1 MNSKL
6 TGKPMQA
13 ILSRLRSCGDFELVE
28 FEEGDILQKSVEEWP
43 DVKCLIA
50 FDSKGFPLQK
60 CIEYCNLRLPTCI
73 NNVEAQIILESRVA
87 VYNMLKD
94 WCIPCPDHIIVEHD
108 KVAPMGPNILQ
119 ETDNF
124 IVFNGKKIEKP
135 FVEKPEDADRHDI
148 YIYYPR
154 NLGGGA
160 KKLFRKVKDKSS
172 EFDPKQNAIRR
183 DGTYIYEP
191 FLTTSGTDIKVYT
204 CGASYVHAEA
214 RKAPTVDGK
223 VIRSKDGK
231 EVRYPVV
238 LSHGEKMIAAFI
250 VKAFRQNVCGFDI
263 LRTANGSF
271 VCDVNGW
278 SFVKGNQKYY
288 NDCASLIRQH
298 LLVECGVRG
307 KDEPVELLKA
317 PSNEELDKG
326 VEVSNSF
333 CFDCHHMPESTDWRL
348 RSVFVVMRHGDRRP
362 KEKQKFKTR
371 QAVFLKYFN
380 NQSDATE
387 VKLKTPEELEKL
399 KTALLQTMKEIMSEI
414 SALKTDVKDSRPGCC
429 DGASLSW
436 LYKYFFPKANE
447 KGGEEEP
454 RLNLKELESDFNNL
468 ELMIPVL
475 AMQERFSGFER
486 KIQLKAT
493 KWKGNKVREV
503 QVVVKW
509 GGELTVGGLQRA
521 ESLGQTLREQLYFE
535 DPAGLLR
542 LHSSFRHDF
551 KIYSSQEGRCLIT
564 AAAFTKGFL
573 ELDGDIIPILV
584 SLVHSEGYGQAV
596 LDEPIPKKVR
606 TSVKELIEDILTTD
620 KDILQQLT
628 ARGSLSNNPALLGCL
643 QKIGNP
649 LALLYRIKELAEEYI
664 LSISAAMKR
673 CEQCNFDPDD
683 EAHDDAVHLSDMSG
697 SVPDPMIPFD
707 LEESSK
713 RMYLHLR
720 RKENRW
726 KKLYSGFV
734 RKGKKD
740 KSMFDTSKIPDIWD
754 NLYYDLITHR
764 SYLGAE
770 SVNIA
775 EKMVCLVEPLAE
787 WVADSEYGITEEEKV
802 KIGMAVS
809 WRLIGKCLQE
819 LEHCNIPPTPE
830 APVTDKPGFA
840 RRMLSRVISNSG
852 SRASGILEEPVR
864 SISPTTPKQ
873 VEYRGENS
881 VGDAGKE
888 WREMAAS
895 SIASSK
901 PNSPAPV
908 DIAQIP
914 VDEGL
919 PVIPVNSEIS
929 EAEFG
934 SKSLKRLTPEMRRN
948 ITRSLRDDSDWH
960 PQVQQEVHKMAGLE
974 QDMVRSRIFV
984 TSASTMHTLMSVL
997 RFGEG
1002 RLAADGNRVVDLNYL
1017 SHLVIRCYERTKR
1030 SGGSDKDDYRVEIH
1044 FSPGVQFLGD
1054 TSVPGTYVE
1063 ENCTVAPLEL
1073 VGERKLAEVEKYL
1086 TNLIAS
1092 FTDGG
1097 EAHQENGTDESH

>member
-1 MNSKL
+1 
-6 TGKPMQA
+6 MQA
-13 ILSRLRSCGDFELVE
+13 ILKRLRQCGDFELVE
-28 FEEGDILQKSVEEWP
+28 FPEEDILEKDVEEWP
-43 DVKCLIA
+43 KVRCLIA

-60 CIEYCNLRLPTCI
+60 CIEYCNLRMPTCI
-73 NNVEAQIILESRVA
+73 NNVEAQVILKSRVE
-87 VYNMLKD
+87 VYKLMSA
-94 WCIPCPDHIIVEHD
+94 WCIPCPDHIIVEHNQ
-108 KVAPMGPNILQ
+108 VAPLGPNVLQ
-119 ETDNF
+119 EHDNF
-124 IVFNGKKIEKP
+124 IVYNGKKIEKP

-172 EFDPKQNAIRR
+172 EFDPLQNQIRR
-183 DGTYIYEP
+183 DGTYTYEP
-191 FLTTSGTDIKVYT
+191 YLTTSGTDIKVYT
-204 CGASYVHAEA
+204 CGAAYVHAEA

-231 EVRYPVV
+231 ELRYPVV

-288 NDCASLIRQH
+288 NDCSSLMRQH

-333 CFDCHHMPESTDWRL
+333 CFDCHPATESGEWRL

-371 QAVFLKYFN
+371 QKVFLDYFGGK
-380 NQSDATE
+380 SDTTE

-399 KTALLQTMKEIMSEI
+399 KTALLATMKQIMHEI
-414 SALKTDVKDSRPGCC
+414 STLRTDVKERPSCC
-429 DGASLSW
+429 DGATLAW
-436 LYKYFFPKANE
+436 IYNYFFPPE
-447 KGGEEEP
+447 KGEEEP
-454 RLNLKELESDFNNL
+454 QLNLKELESDFNNL

-475 AMQERFSGFER
+475 SMQERFSGFER

-606 TSVKELIEDILTTD
+606 TSVKEHIEDILTTD
-620 KDILQQLT
+620 QDIMEQMT
-628 ARGSLSNNPALLGCL
+628 ARGSPSTSAVRNCL
-643 QKIGNP
+643 MQIGNP
-649 LALLYRIKELAEEYI
+649 LALLYQIKELAEEYI

-673 CEQCNFDPDD
+673 CEQRNFDPDD
-683 EAHDDAVHLSDMSG
+683 EAHDDAVHLSDMRG

-734 RKGKKD
+734 RKDKKD

-764 SYLGAE
+764 RYLGSE

-819 LEHCNIPPTPE
+819 LEHCNAPE
-830 APVTDKPGFA
+830 SKLGSATDKPGFA
-840 RRMLSRVISNSG
+840 RRMLSRVISHPT
-852 SRASGILEEPVR
+852 SRAGTVVEEPVR
-864 SISPTTPKQ
+864 SISPTTPKR
-873 VEYRGENS
+873 VEYRRDS
-881 VGDAGKE
+881 CALGDAGKE

-914 VDEGL
+914 VDEEIT
-919 PVIPVNSEIS
+919 VMSVASEKS
-929 EAEFG
+929 EVEFS
-934 SKSLKRLTPEMRRN
+934 SKSLKRLTPEMRQN

-960 PQVQQEVHKMAGLE
+960 PQVQQEVHKMAGLD

-984 TSASTMHTLMSVL
+984 TSASTMHSLMNVL
-997 RFGEG
+997 RYGEG
-1002 RLAADGNRVVDLNYL
+1002 RLAADGDRAIDLNYL
-1017 SHLVIRCYERTKR
+1017 SHLVIRCYQRNKPNGAADSKE
-1030 SGGSDKDDYRVEIH
+1030 DYRVEIH
-1044 FSPGVQFLGD
+1044 FSPGVQIRGD
-1054 TSVPGTYVE
+1054 TDTESRYVE
-1063 ENCTVAPLEL
+1063 ENCSVCPLEL
-1073 VGERKLAEVEKYL
+1073 LGERKLAEVEKYL
-1086 TNLIAS
+1086 TSLISS
-1092 FTDGG
+1092 FADGG
-1097 EAHQENGTDESH
+1097 EAHQENATDESH

>member
-1 MNSKL
+1 MADMETITLGICCMNSKL

-13 ILSRLRSCGDFELVE
+13 ILRRLKQCGDLELIE
-28 FEEGDILQKSVEEWP
+28 FPEDDILEKPVEEWP
-43 DVKCLIA
+43 EVRCLIA
-50 FDSKGFPLQK
+50 FESKGFPLQK
-60 CIEYCNLRLPTCI
+60 CIEYCNLRSPTCI
-73 NNVEAQIILESRVA
+73 NNVEAQIILESRCQ
-87 VYNMLKD
+87 VYNMLTA

-108 KVAPMGPNILQ
+108 QVAPQGPNVLQ
-119 ETDNF
+119 EHDNF

-135 FVEKPEDADRHDI
+135 FVEKPEDANRHDI

-154 NLGGGA
+154 SLGGGA

-172 EFDPKQNAIRR
+172 EFDPKQNSIRR

-223 VIRSKDGK
+223 VIRAKDGK

-298 LLVECGVRG
+298 LLVECGMRC

-326 VEVSNSF
+326 IDVSNSF
-333 CFDCHHMPESTDWRL
+333 CFDHSTAEASEWNL

-371 QAVFLKYFN
+371 QEVFLKYFKN
-380 NQSDATE
+380 KSDTE
-387 VKLKTPEELEKL
+387 VKLKTPEELEQLKDALL
-399 KTALLQTMKEIMSEI
+399 KTMKSISDSMSHMRSDIKE
-414 SALKTDVKDSRPGCC
+414 RPGAGCC
-429 DGASLSW
+429 SSW
-436 LYKYFFPKANE
+436 AWIHNYFWPVE
-447 KGGEEEP
+447 KVDDEQ
-454 RLNLKELESDFNNL
+454 LNLKELESDFNNL

-475 AMQERFSGFER
+475 SMQERFSGFER
-486 KIQLKAT
+486 KIQIKAT
-493 KWKGNKVREV
+493 KFKGNKVREV
-503 QVVVKW
+503 QVIVKW

-521 ESLGQTLREQLYFE
+521 ESLGRMLREQLYFE

-606 TSVKELIEDILTTD
+606 TSVKEQIEDMSEQMI
-620 KDILQQLT
+620 
-628 ARGSLSNNPALLGCL
+628 ARRCPPTSLALRSCVE
-643 QKIGNP
+643 KIGNP
-649 LALLYRIKELAEEYI
+649 LKLLYRIKELAEEYI

-673 CEQCNFDPDD
+673 CEQRNFDPED
-683 EAHDDAVHLSDMSG
+683 EAHDDAVHLSDMRG

-734 RKGKKD
+734 RKDKKG

-764 SYLGAE
+764 NYLGAE
-770 SVNIA
+770 SVEIA
-775 EKMVCLVEPLAE
+775 EKMVGLVEPLAE
-787 WVADSEYGITEEEKV
+787 WIADSEYGITEEEKV
-802 KIGMAVS
+802 RIGMAVS

-819 LEHCNIPPTPE
+819 LEHCNADCKPGLPL
-830 APVTDKPGFA
+830 DKPGFA
-840 RRMLSRVISNSG
+840 RRMLSRVISNPPG
-852 SRASGILEEPVR
+852 GGGLLEEPIR
-864 SISPTTPKQ
+864 STSPTTPKR
-873 VEYRGENS
+873 EHRRESLADG
-881 VGDAGKE
+881 GGKE

-901 PNSPAPV
+901 PNSPPPA
-908 DIAQIP
+908 DIAQMP
-914 VDEGL
+914 VEEG
-919 PVIPVNSEIS
+919 EIS
-929 EAEFG
+929 VMSVPSEKSEVDFT
-934 SKSLKRLTPEMRRN
+934 SKSLKRLTPEMRQN

-974 QDMVRSRIFV
+974 VDMVRSRVFI
-984 TSASTMHTLMSVL
+984 TSASTMHSLLNVL
-997 RFGEG
+997 RYGEG
-1002 RLAADGNRVVDLNYL
+1002 KLAREGDRVIDLNYL
-1017 SHLVIRCYERTKR
+1017 SHIVIRCYQRNNHNRKR
-1030 SGGSDKDDYRVEIH
+1030 GKGDFRVEIH
-1044 FSPGVQFLGD
+1044 FSPGVQVNGQSNW
-1054 TSVPGTYVE
+1054 TEGSAYVE
-1063 ENCTVAPLEL
+1063 ENCSVAPLQL
-1073 VGERKLAEVEKYL
+1073 LGDRKLEEVEKAL
-1086 TNLIAS
+1086 SALISS
-1092 FTDGG
+1092 FADGAEG
-1097 EAHQENGTDESH
+1097 HQENGTDESH